1 LLISVVGRILLDP
14 PLLFLLMVMSGI
26 IGKLLVEFEIILIF
40 FLLKK
45 VHFLLC
51 RVYKKPISFS
61 VSKAFLKKI
70 KKILFA
76 LI

>member
-1 LLISVVGRILLDP
+1 
-14 PLLFLLMVMSGI
+14 MSGI

-40 FLLKK
+40 FFLLKK
-45 VHFLLC
+45 VHFWLC
-51 RVYKKPISFS
+51 RVYKKPVFFF
-61 VSKAFLKKI
+61 VSKTFLKKI